1 MQLTSA
7 LLACKNVLMQ
17 HVGLIYGNKS
27 GGLQVSDAE
36 LQYSFDDASLETS
49 TNDLITKLKEDG
61 GLSLDILDN
70 VLTSMS
76 SLGEKTAGA
85 ILDFKSKMITIK
97 DDSYKL
103 VVKEYLSSS
112 SELLEFFTELEKFLD
127 SARQSHTNIAHA
139 VEQCS
144 SLGGKNG
151 VGREEAK
158 TISNILNNIMASNVN
173 DHSGEK
179 LVKKARSLLE
189 RQEEMF
195 SKCLL
200 EQKKLGKD
208 QKSIHGW
215 RKLLNYIFMG
225 TKCLVLIVL
234 VVMMA
239 NSIGSVRAGS
249 SNVVADL
256 SIKAAC
262 MIDISVF
269 IEKADHWNSSHLEAC
284 DNELVLKNHAMNT
297 MQKGALHC
305 IKEMGEI
312 KDLIGKVVN
321 SIESLLALSTNLVN
335 GGNIEVAITNIK
347 CSLNK
352 FLEKIEVLEKKTGE
366 CSSKILKAREAVLK

>member
-1 MQLTSA
+1 
-7 LLACKNVLMQ
+7 
-17 HVGLIYGNKS
+17 
-27 GGLQVSDAE
+27 
-36 LQYSFDDASLETS
+36 
-49 TNDLITKLKEDG
+49 
-61 GLSLDILDN
+61 
-70 VLTSMS
+70 
-76 SLGEKTAGA
+76 
-85 ILDFKSKMITIK
+85 
-97 DDSYKL
+97 
-103 VVKEYLSSS
+103 
-112 SELLEFFTELEKFLD
+112 
-127 SARQSHTNIAHA
+127 
-139 VEQCS
+139 
-144 SLGGKNG
+144 
-151 VGREEAK
+151 
-158 TISNILNNIMASNVN
+158 MASNVN

-215 RKLLNYIFMG
+215 RKLLNYISMG

-234 VVMMA
+234 VGMMA

-321 SIESLLALSTNLVN
+321 SIESLLALSTNVAN

-347 CSLNK
+347 CFLNK

-366 CSSKILKAREAVLK
+366 CSSKILKARQAVLR